1 MALLSFD
8 SLVYPMKEL
17 RLFVSFFPITLPAYY
32 LFIGLLGFSIMGI
45 FGLTDRTNVAH
56 STHLGGLC
64 YGALFYETFRRG
76 WIRQWNYKVR
86 KACVAILGT

>member
-1 MALLSFD
+1 
-8 SLVYPMKEL
+8 
-17 RLFVSFFPITLPAYY
+17 
-32 LFIGLLGFSIMGI
+32 MGI